1 MTDKLIAD
9 ILDLPER
16 VRKGDFVLNLSKGVT
31 EPEKTLAQY
40 VVTPQLVACF
50 DDALGFIRSAVDAS
64 NSKACYLHGS
74 FGSGKSHFM
83 AVLHLLLQHNS
94 AVRSIPELAK
104 VCDDHRW
111 VENKTFMLVPYH
123 MIGARSME
131 SAILGGYVDYVQEHH
146 PGCPLPGVYLADEI
160 FENAKQYRE
169 RLGDEKFFE
178 DLNRMKDEGG
188 RVKDEGEQIQRSSVT
203 SQPSPMRWGKLDGW
217 NAARF
222 EAALQAPPK
231 SKDRSQLVGK
241 LVENIF
247 PAFRG
252 IAHGKDEA
260 YVDLDEGLAIIS
272 EHAKT
277 LGYDGLILFL
287 DELILWLA
295 THSGDL
301 NFVQTEGNK
310 LAKLVESRKAE
321 RPVPI
326 ISFVA
331 RQRDLRDLIGENV
344 AGMQQLNFSD
354 VLSHWEGR
362 FHTITLEDRNLPVIA
377 QKRVLRPR
385 NDACR
390 AELEQAFEQT
400 AKVRQEI
407 MEVLLTRESDRSM
420 FKMVYP
426 FSPALIQALV
436 AVSSA
441 LQRERTALKIML
453 QLLVNRRDTLRLGDV
468 IPLGDLWDVVVH
480 GDEAFTDVM
489 RVRFENAKKLYH
501 NRLRPMLEQQHEI
514 DYEVDKER
522 MKVDKERMKVEGGRM
537 NEEGKESSFGL
548 QHSALA
554 EKMARFENDDRI
566 IKSLLLSSLVQGV
579 DALKNMTCTRLAAL
593 NHGTIRSRI
602 PGREHQVV
610 AQKLRTW
617 AGICGE
623 LRIEGD
629 PANPTVS
636 LELEG
641 VDTEVLIEAA
651 RVFDNPGNRQFR
663 LRKMLFESIGIA
675 DAEEMFLSYDFNW
688 RGSRRSC
695 DVRFTNVR
703 ALPEE
708 SLRSQDDWKVILD
721 FPFDTEGHTPIEDL
735 DRLNKFRDKNE
746 SHQTIVWLPSFF
758 STRTQAE
765 LGKLVIIDHLL
776 RGSNLDQYAKHMSL
790 QDRETARLLLRNQ
803 QSALQSRLVQVVEA
817 AYAIRNEPTPGS
829 LDNAYDMSDSHFQSM
844 LPSLVLQRPVGATVG
859 EAMEHLL
866 DQALSHQ
873 YPKHPKFGQEIRMG
887 KDLKQVLEIC
897 QEAARTQD
905 GRVYVEDKAVRL
917 KLRNICNPL
926 DLGQMSETHFVL
938 GAFWKNHFN
947 RMLSQSDQPHPT
959 VADLKRWMDQPEER
973 GLPQEIQ
980 NLLVLVYADQ
990 TNRSFVRYGGN
1001 YVPALDDMPNDMELV
1016 EQKLPDLKDWETA
1029 VLRVSEVFG
1038 HAISRLLNAGNLANL
1053 ATKVNES
1060 VVALKSDCESLPDR
1074 LQLILKNLGSSDAD
1088 IEKADRIKTAK
1099 CVRKLLVDCAG
1110 KDATALVSLIA
1121 NAKVETSATAM
1132 GRSLKSAT
1140 SVLDC
1145 LRSTKWDLFSGV
1157 AHLGDDR
1164 RTQADLL
1171 LQDVRSA
1178 LSTDELALAG
1188 GLAAKLSDAENRAIR
1203 LLTPPKPNPVA
1214 GSPATVA
1221 PSPLAPSPL
1230 APAPL
1235 APSPLAPPPEPPR
1248 KGLRQIG
1255 TGSRSRLSHNESL
1268 SEAQELVQRLR
1279 QNPKLRLTIHWTL
1292 EEESE

>member
-1 MTDKLIAD
+1 MPDKLIAD

-16 VRKGDFVLNLSKGVT
+16 VRKGDFVLNLSKGVN
-31 EPEKTLAQY
+31 EPEKTLEQY

-94 AVRSIPELAK
+94 TVRSIPELAK
-104 VCDDHRW
+104 VCDSHQW
-111 VENKTFMLVPYH
+111 VENKKFLLIPYH

-146 PGCPLPGVYLADEI
+146 AGCPLPGVYLADEI

-178 DLNRMKDEGG
+178 DLNRSKDSTT
-188 RVKDEGEQIQRSSVT
+188 KDTNDTKRAVSG
-203 SQPSPMRWGKLDGW
+203 WGKLEGW

-222 EAALQAPPK
+222 DAALLAPPK
-231 SKDRSQLVGK
+231 SKERSQLVGK

-252 IAHGKDEA
+252 IAQGKDEA

-272 EHAKT
+272 EHAKS
-277 LGYDGLILFL
+277 LGFDGLILFL

-310 LAKLVESRKAE
+310 LAKLVESRKAD

-377 QKRVLRPR
+377 QKRVLRPK

-407 MEVLLTRESDRSM
+407 MEVLLTREADRAM

-453 QLLVNRRDTLRLGDV
+453 QLLVNRRETLRLGDV
-468 IPLGDLWDVVVH
+468 IPLGDLWDVVAH

-489 RVRFENAKKLYH
+489 RVRFENAKKLYQ

-522 MKVDKERMKVEGGRM
+522 MKAEGGKM
-537 NEEGKESSFGL
+537 NEENGTSSFIP
-548 QHSALA
+548 QPSSLA
-554 EKMARFENDDRI
+554 EKMRRFENDDRL

-641 VDTEVLIEAA
+641 VDTDGLIEAA

-663 LRKMLFESIGIA
+663 LRKMLFESIGIPES
-675 DAEEMFLSYDFNW
+675 EELFIHYGFQW
-688 RGSRRSC
+688 RGSRRGC
-695 DVRFTNVR
+695 EVLFTNVR
-703 ALPEE
+703 ALPDE
-708 SLRSQDDWKVILD
+708 SLRSQDEWKLILD
-721 FPFDTEGHTPIEDL
+721 FPFDSEGHTPIEDL
-735 DRLNKFRDKNE
+735 DRLNKFREKSE
-746 SHQTIVWLPSFF
+746 SHRTMVWLPSFF
-758 STRTQAE
+758 STRTQSE

-803 QSALQSRLVQVVEA
+803 QSALQSRLIQVVEA
-817 AYAIRNEPTPGS
+817 AYAIRSEPTPGS
-829 LDNAYDMSDSHFQSM
+829 LDNAYDMSDAHFQSL
-844 LPSLVLQRPVGATVG
+844 LPSLVLQRPVGATLG
-859 EAMEHLL
+859 EAIEHLL
-866 DQALSHQ
+866 DQALAHQ
-873 YPKHPKFGQEIRMG
+873 FPKHPKFGQEIKMG
-887 KDLKQVLEIC
+887 KDLKQVLEVC

-905 GRVYVEDKAVRL
+905 GRVYVEDKALRL

-938 GAFWKNHFN
+938 GVYWKNHFN

-990 TNRSFVRYGGN
+990 TNRSFVRLGGN
-1001 YVPALDDMPNDMELV
+1001 HVPSLDDTPGDLELV
-1016 EQKLPDLKDWETA
+1016 EQQLPDVKDWETA
-1029 VLRVSEVFG
+1029 LQRVSEIFG
-1038 HAISRLLNAGNLANL
+1038 HAVSRLLNAGNLTSL
-1053 ATKVNES
+1053 ASKVKES
-1060 VVALKSDCESLPDR
+1060 VDSTLGDSKSLPDR
-1074 LQLILKNLGSSDAD
+1074 LQLILKNLGVSESE
-1088 IEKADRIKTAK
+1088 IEKVDRVKTAK
-1099 CVRKLLVDCAG
+1099 AVRKLLLDCVG
-1110 KDATALVSLIA
+1110 KEATPLVGAIA
-1121 NAKVETSATAM
+1121 SAKMETSGTAM
-1132 GRSLKSAT
+1132 GRSLKSA
-1140 SVLDC
+1140 SAILDC
-1145 LRSTKWDLFSGV
+1145 LRNTKWDLFSGV
-1157 AHLGDDR
+1157 AHLRDER
-1164 RTQADLL
+1164 KTQADLL
-1171 LQDVRSA
+1171 LQDVLSA

-1188 GLAAKLSDAENRAIR
+1188 GLAAKLTEAETRAIR
-1203 LLTPPKPNPVA
+1203 LLTPPKPPVVP
-1214 GSPATVA
+1214 GATPPVT
-1221 PSPLAPSPL
+1221 PSPI
-1230 APAPL
+1230 
-1235 APSPLAPPPEPPR
+1235 APPPEPPK
-1248 KGLRQIG
+1248 KGLKQVG
-1255 TGSRSRLSHNESL
+1255 SSSRSRLGHRESL
-1268 SEAQELVQRLR
+1268 TEAQELVQKLQ

-1292 EEESE
+1292 EEEEG

>member
-1 MTDKLIAD
+1 MPDKLIAD

-40 VVTPQLVACF
+40 VVTPQLVTCF

-111 VENKTFMLVPYH
+111 VENKKFMLVPYH

-131 SAILGGYVDYVQEHH
+131 SAILGGYVDHVQEHH

-160 FENAKQYRE
+160 FENAKQIRTD
-169 RLGDEKFFE
+169 LGDDKFFKK
-178 DLNRMKDEGG
+178 LNEGFQFSVFG
-188 RVKDEGEQIQRSSVT
+188 VQTEQPKAENRTPKTNSG
-203 SQPSPMRWGKLDGW
+203 WGKLEGW

-231 SKDRSQLVGK
+231 SKERSQLVGK

-252 IAHGKDEA
+252 IAQGKDEA
-260 YVDLDEGLAIIS
+260 YVDLDEGLAVIS

-377 QKRVLRPR
+377 QKRVLRPKD
-385 NDACR
+385 DACR

-407 MEVLLTRESDRSM
+407 MEVLLTREADRAM

-453 QLLVNRRDTLRLGDV
+453 QLLVNRRETLRLGDV
-468 IPLGDLWDVVVH
+468 IPLGDLWDVVAY

-489 RVRFENAKKLYH
+489 RVRFENAKKLYQ

-514 DYEVDKER
+514 DYEVDKQR
-522 MKVDKERMKVEGGRM
+522 AAG
-537 NEEGKESSFGL
+537 NEEIQGRLS
-548 QHSALA
+548 
-554 EKMARFENDDRI
+554 RFENDDRI

-641 VDTEVLIEAA
+641 VDTDGLIEAA

-663 LRKMLFESIGIA
+663 LRKMLFESIGIPDSEA
-675 DAEEMFLSYDFNW
+675 LFIDYGFQW

-695 DVRFTNVR
+695 EVLFANVR
-703 ALPEE
+703 
-708 SLRSQDDWKVILD
+708 SLTFETFRSQGDWKLILD
-721 FPFDTEGHTPIEDL
+721 FPFDSEGHTPIEDL
-735 DRLNKFRDKNE
+735 DRLNQFRDKNE
-746 SHQTIVWLPSFF
+746 PHRTMVWLPSFF
-758 STRTQAE
+758 STRSQAE
-765 LGKLVIIDHLL
+765 LGKLVVIDHLL
-776 RGSNLDQYAKHMSL
+776 RGGNLDQYAKHMSM

-803 QSALQSRLVQVVEA
+803 QSALQSRLIQVVEA
-817 AYAIRNEPTPGS
+817 AYAIRGEPTPGS
-829 LDNAYDMSDSHFQSM
+829 LDSSYDMSDVHFQSL
-844 LPSLVLQRPVGATVG
+844 LPSLSLQRPVGATLG

-866 DQALSHQ
+866 DQALTHQ
-873 YPKHPKFGQEIRMG
+873 YPKHPKFGQEVKMG
-887 KDLKQVLEIC
+887 KDLKQVLEVC

-905 GRVYVEDKAVRL
+905 GRVFVEDKTLRL

-926 DLGQMSETHFVL
+926 DLGQMTETHFVL
-938 GAFWKNHFN
+938 GPNWKNHFN
-947 RMLSQSDQPHPT
+947 RLLSQSDQPHPS

-973 GLPQEIQ
+973 GLSPEIC

-1001 YVPALDDMPNDMELV
+1001 YVPSLDDMPADLELV
-1016 EQKLPDLKDWETA
+1016 EQQLPDVKDWETA
-1029 VLRVSEVFG
+1029 VVRVSEVFG
-1038 HAISRLLNAGNLANL
+1038 HAVSRLLNAGNLAML
-1053 ATKVNES
+1053 ASKVKES
-1060 VVALKSDCESLPDR
+1060 VASLTGDCESLPDR
-1074 LQLILKNLGSSDAD
+1074 LQLILKNLGVRESEID
-1088 IEKADRIKTAK
+1088 KADRVKTAK
-1099 CVRKLLVDCAG
+1099 ATRKLLLDCTG
-1110 KDATALVSLIA
+1110 KEATALVGAIA
-1121 NAKVETSATAM
+1121 GAKMETSGTAM
-1132 GRSLKSAT
+1132 GRSLKSA
-1140 SVLDC
+1140 SSILDC
-1145 LRSTKWDLFSGV
+1145 LRNTKWDLFNGV
-1157 AHLGDDR
+1157 AHLGDER
-1164 RTQADLL
+1164 KMQADLL

-1188 GLAAKLSDAENRAIR
+1188 GLAAKLSEAESRAIR
-1203 LLTPPKPNPVA
+1203 LLTPSKPPVVP
-1214 GSPATVA
+1214 GPTPPVT
-1221 PSPLAPSPL
+1221 PSPI
-1230 APAPL
+1230 
-1235 APSPLAPPPEPPR
+1235 APPPEPPK
-1248 KGLRQIG
+1248 KGLKQVG
-1255 TGSRSRLSHNESL
+1255 SGSRSRLGHNESL
-1268 SEAQELVQRLR
+1268 SEAQELVQKLQ
-1279 QNPKLRLTIHWTL
+1279 QNTKLRLTIHWTL

>member
-31 EPEKTLAQY
+31 EPEQTLAQY
-40 VVTPQLVACF
+40 VVTPQLVTCF
-50 DDALGFIRSAVDAS
+50 DDALGFIRSAVDAV

-94 AVRSIPELAK
+94 AVRSIPELAR

-111 VENKTFMLVPYH
+111 VENKKFMLVPYH

-131 SAILGGYVDYVQEHH
+131 SAILGGYVDHVQEHH

-160 FENAKQYRE
+160 FNNARQYRN

-178 DLNRMKDEGG
+178 DLNKGG
-188 RVKDEGEQIQRSSVT
+188 GGTSSG
-203 SQPSPMRWGKLDGW
+203 WGKLEGW
-217 NAARF
+217 NASRF

-231 SKDRSQLVGK
+231 SKERSQLVGK

-252 IAHGKDEA
+252 IAQGKDEA

-272 EHAKT
+272 EHART

-344 AGMQQLNFSD
+344 AGMQQLNFSE

-400 AKVRQEI
+400 ARVRQEI
-407 MEVLLTRESDRSM
+407 MEVLLTREADRAM

-468 IPLGDLWDVVVH
+468 IPLGDLWDVVAH

-489 RVRFENAKKLYH
+489 RVRFENAKKLYQ

-514 DYEVDKER
+514 DYEVDKQR
-522 MKVDKERMKVEGGRM
+522 ATG
-537 NEEGKESSFGL
+537 NEEIQGRLS
-548 QHSALA
+548 
-554 EKMARFENDDRI
+554 RFENDDRI

-623 LRIEGD
+623 LRVEGD

-641 VDTEVLIEAA
+641 VDTDAVIEAA

-663 LRKMLFESIGIA
+663 LRKMLFESIGIP
-675 DAEEMFLSYDFNW
+675 DSEELFIHYAFQW

-695 DVRFTNVR
+695 EVLFTNVR
-703 ALPEE
+703 ALPDE
-708 SLRSQDDWKVILD
+708 SLRSRDDWKLILD
-721 FPFDTEGHTPIEDL
+721 FPFDSEGHTPVEDL
-735 DRLNKFRDKNE
+735 DRLNKFRDRNE
-746 SHQTIVWLPSFF
+746 SHRTMVWLPSFF
-758 STRTQAE
+758 STRSQAE

-776 RGSNLDQYAKHMSL
+776 RGSNLDQYAKHMSM

-803 QSALQSRLVQVVEA
+803 QSALQSRLIQVVEA

-829 LDNAYDMSDSHFQSM
+829 LDSAYDMSDVHFQSL
-844 LPSLVLQRPVGATVG
+844 LPSLVLQRPVGATLG

-866 DQALSHQ
+866 DQALAHQ
-873 YPKHPKFGQEIRMG
+873 YPKHPKFGQEVRMG
-887 KDLKQVLEIC
+887 KDLRQVLEIC

-905 GRVYVEDKAVRL
+905 GRVFVEDKTLRL

-947 RMLSQSDQPHPT
+947 RMLSQSDQSHPT

-973 GLPQEIQ
+973 GLPQEIC

-990 TNRSFVRYGGN
+990 TNRSFVRYGAN
-1001 YVPALDDMPNDMELV
+1001 YVPSLDDMPGDLELV
-1016 EQKLPDLKDWETA
+1016 EQQLPDVTDWENA
-1029 VLRVSEVFG
+1029 VVRVSEIFG
-1038 HAISRLLNAGNLANL
+1038 HAASRLLNAGNLAML
-1053 ATKVNES
+1053 ASKVQES
-1060 VVALKSDCESLPDR
+1060 VASFKGDCESLPDR
-1074 LQLILKNLGSSDAD
+1074 LQLILRNLGVSETEID
-1088 IEKADRIKTAK
+1088 KADRVKTARAT
-1099 CVRKLLVDCAG
+1099 RKLLVDCTG
-1110 KDATALVSLIA
+1110 REATALVGVIA
-1121 NAKVETSATAM
+1121 NAKTETSGTAM
-1132 GRSLKSAT
+1132 GRSLKSA
-1140 SVLDC
+1140 SSILDC
-1145 LRSTKWDLFSGV
+1145 LRNTKWDLFNGV
-1157 AHLGDDR
+1157 AHLGDER
-1164 RTQADLL
+1164 KLQADLL
-1171 LQDVRSA
+1171 LEDVRSG

-1188 GLAAKLSDAENRAIR
+1188 GLAAKLSEAESRAIR
-1203 LLTPPKPNPVA
+1203 LLTPPRSPVVPVLPPPVVSVPVA
-1214 GSPATVA
+1214 PV
-1221 PSPLAPSPL
+1221 PV
-1230 APAPL
+1230 
-1235 APSPLAPPPEPPR
+1235 APPPGPPR
-1248 KGLRQIG
+1248 KGWKQVG
-1255 TGSRSRLSHNESL
+1255 TSSRSRLNHEESL
-1268 SEAQELVQRLR
+1268 TEAQALVRELTR
-1279 QNPKLRLTIHWTL
+1279 NPKLRLTIHWTL
-1292 EEESE
+1292 EEEGG

>member
-1 MTDKLIAD
+1 MPDKLIAD

-40 VVTPQLVACF
+40 VVTPQLVTCF

-111 VENKTFMLVPYH
+111 VENKKFMLVPYH

-131 SAILGGYVDYVQEHH
+131 SAILGGYVDHVQEHH

-160 FENAKQYRE
+160 FENAKQIRSD
-169 RLGDEKFFE
+169 LGDERFFE
-178 DLNRMKDEGG
+178 KLNSNPTTKHTNDTKADVEREAGPG
-188 RVKDEGEQIQRSSVT
+188 ESSFRVVRVFSGSS
-203 SQPSPMRWGKLDGW
+203 SSSGWGKLEGW

-231 SKDRSQLVGK
+231 SKERSQLVGK

-252 IAHGKDEA
+252 IAQGKDEA
-260 YVDLDEGLAIIS
+260 YVDLDEGLAVIS

-377 QKRVLRPR
+377 QKRVLRPKD
-385 NDACR
+385 DACR

-407 MEVLLTRESDRSM
+407 MEVLLTREADRAM

-453 QLLVNRRDTLRLGDV
+453 QLLVNRRETLRLGDV
-468 IPLGDLWDVVVH
+468 IPLGDLWDVVAH

-489 RVRFENAKKLYH
+489 RVRFENAKKLYQ

-514 DYEVDKER
+514 DYEVDKQR
-522 MKVDKERMKVEGGRM
+522 AAG
-537 NEEGKESSFGL
+537 NEEIEGRL
-548 QHSALA
+548 
-554 EKMARFENDDRI
+554 ARFENDDRI

-641 VDTEVLIEAA
+641 VDTDGLIEAA

-663 LRKMLFESIGIA
+663 LRKMLFESIGIP
-675 DAEEMFLSYDFNW
+675 DSEEGRIDYGFQW
-688 RGSRRSC
+688 RGSRRAC
-695 DVRFTNVR
+695 EVLFTNVR
-703 ALPEE
+703 VLPDE
-708 SLRSQDDWKVILD
+708 SLRSRDDWKLILD
-721 FPFDTEGHTPIEDL
+721 FPFDSEGRTPIEDL
-735 DRLNKFRDKNE
+735 DRLNKFRDRNE
-746 SHQTIVWLPSFF
+746 SHRTMVWLPSFF
-758 STRTQAE
+758 STRSQAE

-776 RGSNLDQYAKHMSL
+776 RGGNLDQYAKHMSM

-803 QSALQSRLVQVVEA
+803 QSALQSRLIQVVEA

-829 LDNAYDMSDSHFQSM
+829 LDSAYDMSDVHFQSL
-844 LPSLVLQRPVGATVG
+844 LPSLVLQRPVGATLG

-866 DQALSHQ
+866 DQALTHQ
-873 YPKHPKFGQEIRMG
+873 YPKHPKFGQEVKMG
-887 KDLKQVLEIC
+887 KDLKQVLEVC

-905 GRVYVEDKAVRL
+905 GRVFVEDKTLRL

-938 GAFWKNHFN
+938 GPVWKNHFN

-973 GLPQEIQ
+973 GLPQEIC

-1001 YVPALDDMPNDMELV
+1001 YVPALDDMPGDLELF
-1016 EQKLPDLKDWETA
+1016 EFDLPDVKDWETA
-1029 VLRVSEVFG
+1029 VVRVSEVFG
-1038 HAISRLLNAGNLANL
+1038 HAVSRLLNAGNLAML
-1053 ATKVNES
+1053 ASKVQES
-1060 VVALKSDCESLPDR
+1060 VASLKGDCESLPDR
-1074 LQLILKNLGSSDAD
+1074 LQLILKNLGVSESEID
-1088 IEKADRIKTAK
+1088 KADRVKTAK
-1099 CVRKLLVDCAG
+1099 ATRKLLVDCTG
-1110 KDATALVSLIA
+1110 KEATALVGVIA
-1121 NAKVETSATAM
+1121 AARMETSGTAM
-1132 GRSLKSAT
+1132 GRSLKSA
-1140 SVLDC
+1140 SSILEC
-1145 LRSTKWDLFSGV
+1145 LRNTKWDLFSGI
-1157 AHLGDDR
+1157 AHLGDER
-1164 RTQADLL
+1164 KMQADLL

-1188 GLAAKLSDAENRAIR
+1188 GLAAKLSEAESRAIR
-1203 LLTPPKPNPVA
+1203 LLTPPKPPVVP
-1214 GSPATVA
+1214 GPTPPVT
-1221 PSPLAPSPL
+1221 PPPI
-1230 APAPL
+1230 
-1235 APSPLAPPPEPPR
+1235 APPPEPPK
-1248 KGLRQIG
+1248 KGLKQVG
-1255 TGSRSRLSHNESL
+1255 SGSRSRLGHRESL
-1268 SEAQELVQRLR
+1268 SEAQELVQKLQ

-1292 EEESE
+1292 EEEG

>member
-31 EPEKTLAQY
+31 EPEKTLEQY

-50 DDALGFIRSAVDAS
+50 DDALGFIRSAVEAS

-104 VCDDHRW
+104 VCDNHQW
-111 VENKTFMLVPYH
+111 VENKKFLLVPYH

-131 SAILGGYVDYVQEHH
+131 SAILGGYVDHVQKLH
-146 PGCPLPGVYLADEI
+146 PGCSLPGVYLADEI
-160 FENAKQYRE
+160 FENAKQLRD

-178 DLNRMKDEGG
+178 DLNKRKDEGG
-188 RVKDEGEQIQRSSVT
+188 RRKDEQESSST
-203 SQPSPMRWGKLDGW
+203 QPSSFSPQPSPKGWGKLEGW
-217 NAARF
+217 TAERF
-222 EAALQAPPK
+222 EAAITAPPK
-231 SKDRSQLVGK
+231 SKERSQLVGK

-252 IAHGKDEA
+252 IAQGKDEA

-272 EHAKT
+272 EHAKA

-344 AGMQQLNFSD
+344 AGVQQLNFSD

-377 QKRVLRPR
+377 QRRILKPK

-407 MEVLLTRESDRSM
+407 MEVLLTREADRAM
-420 FKMVYP
+420 FKKVYP

-468 IPLGDLWDVVVH
+468 IPLGDLWDVVAY

-489 RVRFENAKKLYH
+489 RVRFENAKKLYQ

-522 MKVDKERMKVEGGRM
+522 MKAEGGRRSEDH
-537 NEEGKESSFGL
+537 NASSFSPDP
-548 QHSALA
+548 SALS
-554 EKMARFENDDRI
+554 EKMARFESDDRL

-579 DALKNMTCTRLAAL
+579 DTLKNMTCTRLAAL

-623 LRIEGD
+623 LRVEGD

-641 VDTEVLIEAA
+641 VDTEGLIEAA
-651 RVFDNPGNRQFR
+651 RVFDNPGNRQSR
-663 LRKMLFESIGIA
+663 IRGLLFQSLGIP
-675 DAEEMFLSYDFNW
+675 DQDEMFIGHSFLW

-695 DVRFTNVR
+695 DVLFTNVR
-703 ALPEE
+703 TLPDE
-708 SLRSQDDWKVILD
+708 SLRSQDEWKLILD
-721 FPFDTEGHTPIEDL
+721 FPFDSEGHTPIEDL
-735 DRLNKFRDKNE
+735 DRLNRFRDKNE
-746 SHQTIVWLPSFF
+746 AHRTIVWLPSFF
-758 STRTQAE
+758 STRTQSE

-776 RGSNLDQYAKHMSL
+776 RGSNLDQYAMHLSL
-790 QDRETARLLLRNQ
+790 QDRETARVLLKNQ
-803 QSALQSRLVQVVEA
+803 QSALQSRLTQVVEA
-817 AYAIRNEPTPGS
+817 AYAIRGEPTPGS
-829 LDNAYDMSDSHFQSM
+829 LDSAYDMSDSHFQS
-844 LPSLVLQRPVGATVG
+844 LFPSLLLQRPVGATLG

-866 DQALSHQ
+866 AQALSHQ
-873 YPKHPKFGQEIRMG
+873 YPKHPKFEQEIKLG
-887 KDLKQVLEIC
+887 KDLKQVLEVC
-897 QEAARTQD
+897 QAAARTQD
-905 GRVYVEDKAVRL
+905 GRVFVEDRAVRQ

-938 GAFWKNHFN
+938 GSSWKIHFN

-959 VADLKRWMDQPEER
+959 VADLKRWMEQPDER
-973 GLPQEIQ
+973 GLPKEIEH
-980 NLLVLVYADQ
+980 LLVLVYADQ

-1001 YVPALDDMPNDMELV
+1001 YVPSLDDMPSDLELV
-1016 EQKLPDLKDWETA
+1016 EQQLPDVKDWETA
-1029 VLRVSEVFG
+1029 VQRVSEVFG
-1038 HAISRLLNAGNLANL
+1038 HAISRLLNAGNLTTL
-1053 ATKVNES
+1053 ASKVKES
-1060 VVALKSDCESLPDR
+1060 VSSLKADCESLPDR
-1074 LQLILKNLGSSDAD
+1074 LQLVLKNLGTADGD
-1088 IEKADRIKTAK
+1088 IEKADRVRTAK
-1099 CVRKLLVDCAG
+1099 AVRKLLSDCEG
-1110 KDATALVSLIA
+1110 KEATALVGVIA
-1121 NAKVETSATAM
+1121 SAKMDTSGTAI
-1132 GRSLKSAT
+1132 GRSLKSAA
-1140 SVLDC
+1140 SILNC
-1145 LRSTKWDLFSGV
+1145 LRSTKWDLFNGV
-1157 AHLGDDR
+1157 SHLGDER
-1164 RTQADLL
+1164 KTQADLL
-1171 LQDVRSA
+1171 IQDVRSV
-1178 LSTDELALAG
+1178 LCTDELALAG
-1188 GLAAKLSDAENRAIR
+1188 GLASKLSEAESRAIK
-1203 LLTPPKPNPVA
+1203 LLTPPKPKPDD
-1214 GSPATVA
+1214 
-1221 PSPLAPSPL
+1221 
-1230 APAPL
+1230 
-1235 APSPLAPPPEPPR
+1235 PPPPPPPPK
-1248 KGLRQIG
+1248 KGWKQVG
-1255 TGSRSRLSHNESL
+1255 TGSQTRLNHEESL
-1268 SEAQELVQRLR
+1268 SEAQGLVQKLEQSPR
-1279 QNPKLRLTIHWTL
+1279 LRLTIHWTL
-1292 EEESE
+1292 EEEE

>member
-1 MTDKLIAD
+1 MADKLIAE
-9 ILDLPER
+9 ILDLPDR

-31 EPEKTLAQY
+31 EPEKTLDQY

-50 DDALGFIRSAVDAS
+50 DDALSFIRSAVEAA

-104 VCDDHRW
+104 VCDNHQW
-111 VENKTFMLVPYH
+111 VEDKKFLLVPYH
-123 MIGARSME
+123 MIGSRSME

-146 PGCPLPGVYLADEI
+146 PGSPLPGVYLADEI
-160 FENAKQYRE
+160 FENAKQLRD

-178 DLNRMKDEGG
+178 DLNKGG
-188 RVKDEGEQIQRSSVT
+188 SRGSGGG
-203 SQPSPMRWGKLDGW
+203 WGKLEGW
-217 NAARF
+217 NASRF
-222 EAALQAPPK
+222 AAALEAPPK
-231 SKDRSQLVGK
+231 SKERSQLVGK

-247 PAFRG
+247 TAFRG
-252 IAHGKDEA
+252 IAQGKDEA

-344 AGMQQLNFSD
+344 AGVQQLNFSD

-377 QKRVLRPR
+377 QKRVLRPKD
-385 NDACR
+385 DACR

-407 MEVLLTRESDRSM
+407 MEVLLTREADRAM
-420 FKMVYP
+420 FKQVYP

-453 QLLVNRRDTLRLGDV
+453 QLLVNRRETLRLGDV
-468 IPLGDLWDVVVH
+468 IPLGDLWDVVAH

-489 RVRFENAKKLYH
+489 RVRFENAKKLYQ
-501 NRLRPMLEQQHEI
+501 NKLRPMLEQQHEI
-514 DYEVDKER
+514 DYEVDQRRAKE
-522 MKVDKERMKVEGGRM
+522 
-537 NEEGKESSFGL
+537 NEEIAGRL
-548 QHSALA
+548 
-554 EKMARFENDDRI
+554 ARFENDDRL

-610 AQKLRTW
+610 SQKLRTW

-623 LRIEGD
+623 LRVEGD

-641 VDTEVLIEAA
+641 VDTESLIEAA
-651 RVFDNPGNRQFR
+651 QVFDNAGNRQSR
-663 LRKMLFESIGIA
+663 IRKMLFESLGIPEQ
-675 DAEEMFLSYDFNW
+675 DEMFISHNFVW

-695 DVRFTNVR
+695 DVLFTNVR
-703 ALPEE
+703 VLPDE
-708 SLRSQDDWKVILD
+708 SLRSQDEWKVILD
-721 FPFDTEGHTPIEDL
+721 FPFDSEGHTPVEDL

-746 SHQTIVWLPSFF
+746 AHRTIVWLPSFF

-765 LGKLVIIDHLL
+765 LKKLVIIDHLL
-776 RGSNLDQYAKHMSL
+776 RGNNLDQYAKNLSL

-803 QSALQSRLVQVVEA
+803 QSALQSRLTQVVEA
-817 AYAIRNEPTPGS
+817 AYAIRGEPTPGS
-829 LDNAYDMSDSHFQSM
+829 LDSAYDMSDSHFQS
-844 LPSLVLQRPVGATVG
+844 LYPSLVLQRPVGATLG
-859 EAMEHLL
+859 EAAEHLL

-873 YPKHPKFGQEIRMG
+873 YPKHPKFGQEIKLG
-887 KDLKQVLEIC
+887 KDLKQVLEVC
-897 QEAARTQD
+897 QEAARSQD
-905 GRVYVEDKAVRL
+905 GRVFVDDKSVRL

-938 GAFWKNHFN
+938 GPYWKNHFN
-947 RMLSQSDQPHPT
+947 RMLSQSDQSHPT
-959 VADLKRWMDQPEER
+959 VADLKRWMDQPDER
-973 GLPQEIQ
+973 GLPREIE

-990 TNRSFVRYGGN
+990 TNRSFVHYGGN
-1001 YVPALDDMPNDMELV
+1001 YVPSLDDMPHDLELV
-1016 EQKLPDLKDWETA
+1016 ERQLPDVKDWETA
-1029 VLRVSEVFG
+1029 VQRVSEVFG
-1038 HAISRLLNAGNLANL
+1038 YAISRLLNAGNLTSL
-1053 ATKVNES
+1053 ASKVSHGEGD
-1060 VVALKSDCESLPDR
+1060 AQQKAHYKQCKSDAPLLPDR
-1074 LQLILKNLGSSDAD
+1074 LQLILKNLGMAD
-1088 IEKADRIKTAK
+1088 GDIDKADRLRTAK
-1099 CVRKLLVDCAG
+1099 AVRKLLADCEG
-1110 KDATALVSLIA
+1110 KEATALVGVIA
-1121 NAKVETSATAM
+1121 SAKMETSGTAM
-1132 GRSLKSAT
+1132 GRCFKSAT
-1140 SVLDC
+1140 SILDC
-1145 LRSTKWDLFSGV
+1145 LRNTKWDLFQGV
-1157 AHLGDDR
+1157 SHLSDDR
-1164 RTQADLL
+1164 NTQADLL

-1178 LSTDELALAG
+1178 LCTDELALAG
-1188 GLAAKLSDAENRAIR
+1188 GLASKLSDAESRAIK
-1203 LLTPPKPNPVA
+1203 LLTPPKPNPDD
-1214 GSPATVA
+1214 PPPQ
-1221 PSPLAPSPL
+1221 PSPK
-1230 APAPL
+1230 
-1235 APSPLAPPPEPPR
+1235 
-1248 KGLRQIG
+1248 KGWKPVG
-1255 TGSRSRLSHNESL
+1255 SGSRSRLSHDESL
-1268 SEAQELVQRLR
+1268 SEAQGLIQKLE
-1279 QNPKLRLTIHWTL
+1279 QNSKLRLTIHWTL
-1292 EEESE
+1292 EEETE

>member
-1 MTDKLIAD
+1 MDKLISD
-9 ILDLPER
+9 ILDLPDK

-31 EPEKTLAQY
+31 EPEKTLDQY
-40 VVTPQLVACF
+40 VVTPQLVTCF
-50 DDALGFIRSAVDAS
+50 DDALGFIRSAVEAA

-94 AVRSIPELAK
+94 AVRSIPELAS
-104 VCDDHRW
+104 VCDKNRW
-111 VENKTFMLVPYH
+111 VEDKKFLLVPYH
-123 MIGARSME
+123 MIGSRSME

-146 PGCPLPGVYLADEI
+146 AGSPLPGVYLADEI
-160 FENAKQYRE
+160 FENAKQLRD

-178 DLNRMKDEGG
+178 DLNKAGAGG
-188 RVKDEGEQIQRSSVT
+188 GGG
-203 SQPSPMRWGKLDGW
+203 WGKLEGW
-217 NAARF
+217 NAERF
-222 EAALQAPPK
+222 DAAVEAPPK
-231 SKDRSQLVGK
+231 SKERSQLVGK

-252 IAHGKDEA
+252 IAQGKDEA

-272 EHAKT
+272 EHAKS

-295 THSGDL
+295 THSADL

-344 AGMQQLNFSD
+344 TGVESLNFSD

-377 QKRVLRPR
+377 QKRVLKPK

-407 MEVLLTRESDRSM
+407 MEVLLTREADRAM
-420 FKMVYP
+420 FKQVYP

-468 IPLGDLWDVVVH
+468 IPLGDLWDVVAH

-489 RVRFENAKKLYH
+489 RVRFENAKKLYQ
-501 NRLRPMLEQQHEI
+501 NKLRPMLEQQHEI
-514 DYEVDKER
+514 DFEVDKQR
-522 MKVDKERMKVEGGRM
+522 AD
-537 NEEGKESSFGL
+537 NDEEIAARFG
-548 QHSALA
+548 
-554 EKMARFENDDRI
+554 RFENDDRLV
-566 IKSLLLSSLVQGV
+566 KSLLLSSLVQGV

-623 LRIEGD
+623 LRVEGD
-629 PANPTVS
+629 PANPSVS

-641 VDTEVLIEAA
+641 VDTESLIEAA
-651 RVFDNPGNRQFR
+651 RVFDNPGNRQSR
-663 LRKMLFESIGIA
+663 IRGMLFQSLGIP
-675 DAEEMFLSYDFNW
+675 DQDEMFIGHNFLW

-695 DVRFTNVR
+695 DVLFTNVR
-703 ALPEE
+703 ALPDE
-708 SLRSQDDWKVILD
+708 SLRSSDDWKLILD
-721 FPFDTEGHTPIEDL
+721 FPFDSEGHTPTEDL
-735 DRLNKFRDKNE
+735 DRLNKFRDKSE
-746 SHQTIVWLPSFF
+746 AHRTIVWLPSFF
-758 STRTQAE
+758 STRTQGE

-776 RGSNLDQYAKHMSL
+776 RGSNLDQYAKHLSL
-790 QDRETARLLLRNQ
+790 QDRETARLLLKNQ
-803 QSALQSRLVQVVEA
+803 QSALQSRINQVVEA
-817 AYAIRNEPTPGS
+817 AYAIRSEPTPGS
-829 LDNAYDMSDSHFQSM
+829 LDIAYDMSEAHFQS
-844 LPSLVLQRPVGATVG
+844 LFPSLMLQRPVGASLG
-859 EAMEHLL
+859 EALEHLL

-873 YPKHPKFGQEIRMG
+873 YPKHPKFGQEIKLG
-887 KDLKQVLEIC
+887 KDLKQVLEAC

-905 GRVYVEDKAVRL
+905 GRIIIDDKSVRP

-926 DLGQMSETHFVL
+926 ELGQMHETPFVL
-938 GAFWKNHFN
+938 GTFWKTHFN
-947 RMLSQSDQPHPT
+947 RMLAQSGQPHPT

-973 GLPQEIQ
+973 GLPREIQ

-1001 YVPALDDMPNDMELV
+1001 YSPTLDDMPSDLELV
-1016 EQKLPDLKDWETA
+1016 EQQLPDVKDWETA
-1029 VLRVSEVFG
+1029 GQRVSEVFG
-1038 HAISRLLNAGNLANL
+1038 LAISRLLNASNLTML
-1053 ATKVNES
+1053 ASKVSES
-1060 VVALKSDCESLPDR
+1060 VGGLKADCDLLPDR
-1074 LQLILKNLGSSDAD
+1074 LQLILKNLHVAESEID
-1088 IEKADRIKTAK
+1088 KADRVRTAK
-1099 CVRKLLVDCAG
+1099 SVRKLLAECEG
-1110 KDATALVSLIA
+1110 KEATALVTAIA
-1121 NAKVETSATAM
+1121 TASMETSATAM
-1132 GRSLKSAT
+1132 GRSFKSA
-1140 SVLDC
+1140 SSILDC
-1145 LRSTKWDLFSGV
+1145 LRNTKWDLFEGV
-1157 AHLGDDR
+1157 SHLADER
-1164 RTQADLL
+1164 KTQADML

-1178 LSTDELALAG
+1178 LGTDELALAG
-1188 GLAAKLSDAENRAIR
+1188 GLASKLSDAESRAIK
-1203 LLTPPKPNPVA
+1203 LLTPPKPKPDAPPPVE
-1214 GSPATVA
+1214 P
-1221 PSPLAPSPL
+1221 
-1230 APAPL
+1230 
-1235 APSPLAPPPEPPR
+1235 PPPEPPK
-1248 KGLRQIG
+1248 KGWKQVG
-1255 TGSRSRLSHNESL
+1255 NASRYRLSHKESL
-1268 SEAQELVQRLR
+1268 TESQSLIQKLEA
-1279 QNPKLRLTIHWTL
+1279 NYKLRLTIHWTL